1 MCLISCGRNATYIY
15 REELTSRFVIA
26 LGLLSMMEN
35 MFVNDEINNEKTT
48 SLYNHPH
55 RSAAFWATAANTI
68 NPDSGTSSEG
78 AGGQVIFNGS
88 ITDSSCN
95 VDSSSNGQK
104 VDLGKWASTY
114 FTSTGFETTKTPFHI
129 KVKDCPASVTNVAV
143 LFDGARDQSDNTLLA
158 TTGGAAGVAIKLY
171 EDDKSTAVSLGKV
184 SKAKNV
190 VAGATAGTGTA
201 DLEFFADYISTGA
214 VTAGDANG
222 TANFNMIYN

>member
-1 MCLISCGRNATYIY
+1 MKTQLRIMAILMGALISGAAI
-15 REELTSRFVIA
+15 SV
-26 LGLLSMMEN
+26 
-35 MFVNDEINNEKTT
+35 TT
-48 SLYNHPH
+48 P
-55 RSAAFWATAANTI
+55 TI
-68 NPDSGTSSEG
+68 NVNPGSNAGTQG
-78 AGGQVIFNGS
+78 TGGQVIFNGS

-95 VDSSSNGQK
+95 IDSASTSQT

-158 TTGGAAGVAIKLY
+158 TTGSAAGVAIKLY
-171 EDDKSTAVSLGKV
+171 EDDKSTAVSLGKA

-190 VAGATAGTGTA
+190 VAGATTGTGTA

>member
-1 MCLISCGRNATYIY
+1 MKTQLRIMAILMGALVSGAAISAT
-15 REELTSRFVIA
+15 T
-26 LGLLSMMEN
+26 
-35 MFVNDEINNEKTT
+35 
-48 SLYNHPH
+48 P
-55 RSAAFWATAANTI
+55 TI
-68 NPDSGTSSEG
+68 NVNPGSNAGTQG
-78 AGGQVIFNGS
+78 TGGQVIFNGS

-95 VDSSSNGQK
+95 IDSASTSQT

>member
-1 MCLISCGRNATYIY
+1 MKKQPRFITILIGA
-15 REELTSRFVIA
+15 
-26 LGLLSMMEN
+26 LLSG
-35 MFVNDEINNEKTT
+35 VA
-48 SLYNHPH
+48 LQ
-55 RSAAFWATAANTI
+55 ATAANTI

-201 DLEFFADYISTGA
+201 DLEFSPTISPP
-214 VTAGDANG
+214 VR
-222 TANFNMIYN
+222 

>member
-1 MCLISCGRNATYIY
+1 MKTQLRIMAILMGALVSGAAIS
-15 REELTSRFVIA
+15 V
-26 LGLLSMMEN
+26 
-35 MFVNDEINNEKTT
+35 TT
-48 SLYNHPH
+48 P
-55 RSAAFWATAANTI
+55 TI
-68 NPDSGTSSEG
+68 NVNPGSNAGTQG
-78 AGGQVIFNGS
+78 TGGQVIFNGS

-95 VDSSSNGQK
+95 IDSASTSQT

-201 DLEFFADYISTGA
+201 DLKFFADYISTGA

>member
-1 MCLISCGRNATYIY
+1 MKKQPRFITFLIGA
-15 REELTSRFVIA
+15 
-26 LGLLSMMEN
+26 LLSG
-35 MFVNDEINNEKTT
+35 VA
-48 SLYNHPH
+48 LQ
-55 RSAAFWATAANTI
+55 ATAANTI